1 MSEDS
6 EGQSLF
12 MLDAAIPLLLTAT
25 ERSPTES
32 ESLSTTLALV
42 IWGAVTVAVLMYVL
56 WVRSRSSPTT
66 ASGSS
71 MEPLDLT
78 NFISLALSTF
88 AVLSSIRLVSRALT
102 VQTLQTELGEEDLVA
117 LVLGAIAVIWVS
129 LKEIRK
135 LLPGNWQLFLIKQA
149 KSSQSNGK

>member
-1 MSEDS
+1 MSEDN

-12 MLDAAIPLLLTAT
+12 MLDAVVPLLLTAT

-32 ESLSTTLALV
+32 ESLSTTLSLV

-56 WVRSRSSPTT
+56 WVRSRSTPTT
-66 ASGSS
+66 SSGSS

-135 LLPGNWQLFLIKQA
+135 LLPGTWQLLPTKQA
-149 KSSQSNGK
+149 QPSQSNGK